1 MFKKILLILI
11 ISLYQTSSYSKT
23 NNYEDYNYKYL
34 SDYFSALIL
43 SKNFQNKEA
52 LKHFNYSKK
61 LLNKHE
67 NFLKNYAINLVENGK
82 INLALKEIKKS
93 GSNSSK
99 NFLEAQIISI
109 SYNIKKNDFYSAQQ
123 NLEDLKKFK
132 DQGAFEQIIYET
144 LKFYTNLFLTG
155 ERQNINNNFGKLS
168 QVSKAFQECYLN
180 SGQSALHF
188 KNIVNS
194 EDGDFSRY
202 LFFYLYNLID
212 RNDFE
217 TLKEISKKIDPLN
230 SNLLIL
236 QSKIWIEND
245 EFLNFK
251 KYFSCQ
257 NPHHILSEFFFLIAN
272 LYSSEEQFRKSNF
285 YLAISSYLN
294 PKFNFN
300 NSLLAEN
307 YFIIDKFEKS
317 KDALSKLNRDH
328 KIYTWYK
335 YKKNAQIIKIKKSEN
350 EALQFI
356 QKKFKEFENP
366 NSKIIY
372 DLANIYKNFG
382 KFEKSIKYYTEL
394 LYKLERNSL
403 SYADTLYRRGGSYE
417 RIKNFEMSDK
427 DLLNALI
434 ISPNDPYIL
443 NYLAYSWLERGIKLQ
458 TSLEMLTRAHKNNE
472 NNAYIT
478 DSLGWA
484 YYMLGDYILAEKYI
498 NQALQIRP
506 NDPVIM
512 DHYGDILWM
521 LNKKLQAKY
530 YWKNILKNNDFED
543 LNRNEIKIKVL
554 KGLNRI

>member
-1 MFKKILLILI
+1 MIKKILLILV
-11 ISLYQTSSYSKT
+11 ISLYQTSSYSKIS
-23 NNYEDYNYKYL
+23 NYEDYNYEYF

-52 LKHFNYSKK
+52 LKYFNYSKK

-67 NFLKNYAINLVENGK
+67 NFLENYVINLVENDK
-82 INLALKEIKKS
+82 INLALKEIKKTDFI
-93 GSNSSK
+93 SSK

-109 SYNIKKNDFYSAQQ
+109 SYNIKKNDFYAAQK
-123 NLEDLKKFK
+123 NLDDLEKYK
-132 DQGAFEQIIYET
+132 DLGTLEKIIYET
-144 LKFYTNLFLTG
+144 LASYTNLFLTG
-155 ERQNINNNFGKLS
+155 KRQNINYNFGKLS
-168 QVSKAFQECYLN
+168 MVSKAFQECYLN
-180 SGQSALHF
+180 SEQSILHF
-188 KNIVNS
+188 ENIVNS

-202 LFFYLYNLID
+202 LFFYFYNLIEK
-212 RNDFE
+212 NEFKS
-217 TLKEISKKIDPLN
+217 LKEISKKINPLN

-236 QSKIWIEND
+236 QSKMWIENE
-245 EFLNFK
+245 EFFNFK

-285 YLAISSYLN
+285 YLAISNYLN

-307 YFIIDKFEKS
+307 YFIIEKFDKS
-317 KDALSKLNRDH
+317 KDALNNLNKNH
-328 KIYTWYK
+328 QIYTWYK
-335 YKKNAQIIKIKKSEN
+335 YKKNAQIIKIKKGEDK
-350 EALQFI
+350 ALQFI
-356 QKKFKEFENP
+356 EKKFKEFKTP
-366 NSKIIY
+366 SPKIIY

-382 KFEKSIKYYTEL
+382 KFEQSIKYYTEVL
-394 LYKLERNSL
+394 NKLERDTL

-417 RIKNFEMSDK
+417 RIENFELSDR
-427 DLLNALI
+427 DLLDALI

-443 NYLAYSWLERGIKLQ
+443 NYLAYSWLERGINLQ
-458 TSLEMLTRAHKNNE
+458 TSIDMLTRAYKNNE

-484 YYMLGDYILAEKYI
+484 YYLAGNFILAEKYI

-530 YWKNILKNNDFED
+530 YWKNIIKHKNLDDLDED
-543 LNRNEIKIKVL
+543 EIKFKVL
-554 KGLNRI
+554 KGLNKS